1 MKNILVAEDDEKMRN
16 GLVEILKGEGYHVD
30 SAENG
35 QKGLEMLKEKDFD
48 VVLSDLIMPIMGGM
62 EFLRNI
68 KQIKP
73 GTSVIF
79 ITGFGT
85 IENAVEAIKVG
96 ASDYITKPFKI
107 DEVQSKIKKVLAE
120 KEFEKI
126 PDILDSNVIKAIS
139 NPIRKDVVKLLAA
152 SGKLKF
158 TEIKKMLKIDD
169 PTKLSFHLRILKSSF
184 LIEQDSEKIYMLS
197 TDGKKLL
204 ENLKKIDGEGK
215 GSRINSPA

>member
-1 MKNILVAEDDEKMRN
+1 MKNILVTEDDEKMRN
-16 GLVEILKGEGYHVD
+16 GLVEILKGQGYKVD

-35 QKGLEMLKEKDFD
+35 QKGLEMIKEKDYD
-48 VVLSDLIMPIMGGM
+48 VVLSDLIMPVMGGM
-62 EFLRNI
+62 ELLRHI

-120 KEFEKI
+120 KEFVKT
-126 PDILDSNVIKAIS
+126 PDLIDSNVIKAIS
-139 NPIRKDVVKLLAA
+139 NPIRKDVIKLLAA
-152 SGKLKF
+152 SGKLRF
-158 TEIKKMLKIDD
+158 TDIKNMLKIND
-169 PTKLSFHLRILKSSF
+169 PTKLSFHLRILKEHF

-197 TDGKKLL
+197 SGGKKLL
-204 ENLKKIDGEGK
+204 ENLIKIDGDGKISEG
-215 GSRINSPA
+215 